1 MADAATVTIPHSVRT
16 HAPRSATQRVGTG
29 VRGCSRID
37 RVGVIIGYPTS
48 GAGACRRLV
57 STHEASG
64 AMAGVAL
71 RLVRSDR
78 PIRRGDGSGPMRL
91 RPDLLVQAAGAL
103 HIPLGVPIRTPGR
116 KPTRTHL
123 VGSLSLHGRRRK
135 RPELTVL
142 RADKSPRNT
151 VVSPRSPCR
160 RRTLTTEGWRAE
172 RLPASRRYRT
182 RLAGIITRR
191 YRMPSGGCVCI
202 RRGVDPRDRHD
213 RDQRRL
219 RRVTVRYPGSYRTCA
234 LRVRCAVAHGRQH
247 RDHTARLY
255 LTTVAPFRATP
266 HRRSER
272 LDPRCERSSA
282 CYRERGS
289 SALRGRGLQIYAG
302 PSRIYSRG

>member
-151 VVSPRSPCR
+151 VVSPRL
-160 RRTLTTEGWRAE
+160 TLPQAHT
-172 RLPASRRYRT
+172 Y
-182 RLAGIITRR
+182 
-191 YRMPSGGCVCI
+191 
-202 RRGVDPRDRHD
+202 D
-213 RDQRRL
+213 RRL
-219 RRVTVRYPGSYRTCA
+219 ESRTAARKPAVPDAPGRHYHASVSDA
-234 LRVRCAVAHGRQH
+234 LGGVCVHPAG
-247 RDHTARLY
+247 
-255 LTTVAPFRATP
+255 
-266 HRRSER
+266 
-272 LDPRCERSSA
+272 CRSS
-282 CYRERGS
+282 R
-289 SALRGRGLQIYAG
+289 
-302 PSRIYSRG
+302 PS

>member
-172 RLPASRRYRT
+172 RLPASRR
-182 RLAGIITRR
+182 
-191 YRMPSGGCVCI
+191 GCVCL

-213 RDQRRL
+213 RDPRRL
-219 RRVTVRYPGSYRTCA
+219 RRVGAAQDVPS
-234 LRVRCAVAHGRQH
+234 VVASSGH
-247 RDHTARLY
+247 
-255 LTTVAPFRATP
+255 
-266 HRRSER
+266 
-272 LDPRCERSSA
+272 RSSFA
-282 CYRERGS
+282 TATTGS
-289 SALRGRGLQIYAG
+289 TRRPAPTPVGLTSMRLELV
-302 PSRIYSRG
+302 PSSG